1 MTETAEG
8 AAQLAINAGV
18 DSDLGGYGFGKN
30 LLAAVQAGG
39 VSQEVL
45 DEAVRRVLK
54 VKFDMGLFENPYV
67 DPSKA
72 ESLVRSAKH
81 IALARKVARESVVL
95 LKNENDLLPLRKKVN
110 SIAVIGPNADN
121 TYNQLGDYTAPQP
134 NENVV
139 TVLEGIKNKVGKDV
153 RVNYVKGC
161 AIRDTTQSE
170 IGKAASLAAR
180 SDVAVVVLGGS
191 SARDFDTEY
200 EETAAAKVSEAEEGQ
215 VISDMESGEGFDRMT
230 LDLLGDQ
237 LKLVQAVQATG
248 TPVVV
253 VLIKGRPLN
262 LNWIDEHVPAI
273 VDAWYPGQE
282 GGNAIAD
289 VLFGDYNPSGRLTI
303 SVPRSVGQLP
313 VFYNYRNPKRHD
325 YVEGS
330 AEPLYAFGH
339 GLSYADFEYDNL
351 EVTASGMAG
360 SPTVRVHFQV
370 SNISNVDGEEVVQLY
385 VRDEAGSTVRPLLE
399 LKRFEKVMVPA
410 GESSKITF
418 MLTAEDLQVLGQDMN
433 WLVEPGSFQVLVG
446 RSSRDI
452 RLEGKFILE

>member
-1 MTETAEG
+1 M
-8 AAQLAINAGV
+8 
-18 DSDLGGYGFGKN
+18 
-30 LLAAVQAGG
+30 
-39 VSQEVL
+39 
-45 DEAVRRVLK
+45 
-54 VKFDMGLFENPYV
+54 
-67 DPSKA
+67 
-72 ESLVRSAKH
+72 
-81 IALARKVARESVVL
+81 
-95 LKNENDLLPLRKKVN
+95 
-110 SIAVIGPNADN
+110 
-121 TYNQLGDYTAPQP
+121 
-134 NENVV
+134 
-139 TVLEGIKNKVGKDV
+139 
-153 RVNYVKGC
+153 
-161 AIRDTTQSE
+161 
-170 IGKAASLAAR
+170 
-180 SDVAVVVLGGS
+180 
-191 SARDFDTEY
+191 
-200 EETAAAKVSEAEEGQ
+200 
-215 VISDMESGEGFDRMT
+215 
-230 LDLLGDQ
+230 
-237 LKLVQAVQATG
+237 
-248 TPVVV
+248 
-253 VLIKGRPLN
+253 
-262 LNWIDEHVPAI
+262 PAI